1 MLVGGVAMNEKISRA
16 AAIEKEMLAL
26 EAKLKAKVKELRAFY
41 AEYQQKWDRLDTE
54 LHRYISEMDDETVAY
69 YFNLV
74 TEIDREI
81 GGCHE

>member
-1 MLVGGVAMNEKISRA
+1 MNEKLSRA
-16 AAIEKEMLAL
+16 AAIEKEMMVL
-26 EAKLKAKVKELRAFY
+26 EVELKAKVKELRAFY
-41 AEYQQKWDRLDTE
+41 AEYEKKWDRLDTE
-54 LHRYISEMDDETVAY
+54 LHRHISEMDDETVAD

>member
-1 MLVGGVAMNEKISRA
+1 MNEKISRA

-26 EAKLKAKVKELRAFY
+26 EAELKGKVEELRAFY

-54 LHRYISEMDDETVAY
+54 LHRHISEMDDETVAD

>member
-1 MLVGGVAMNEKISRA
+1 MNEKISRA

-26 EAKLKAKVKELRAFY
+26 ETELKAKVKELRAFY

-54 LHRYISEMDDETVAY
+54 LHRYISEMDDETVAD